1 MVVGEGGQ
9 LPLPWLREPLDRAL
23 TATRGHALLVQA
35 SPGIGALE
43 FALTLAQ
50 AWLCE
55 SGAPA
60 AARPCGGCGSCQLFR
75 THAHADLHLAV
86 PEDTAL
92 AIGWPIDFDDKR
104 KPSRQIKIDQVRAA
118 IDWIV
123 TTTGRGQG
131 KVLVLHPAEAMNA
144 AAASALLKTLE
155 EPPNGAR
162 IVLTAADP
170 TRLMPTVRSR
180 CQQLTLPPPARTVAE
195 EWLSAHGVDG
205 AGVLLAASGGQP
217 LDALRWHRE
226 GLGAAAWAALPR
238 RLADG
243 DPGVFAGWPVPRA
256 LDALSKLCH
265 DAMRRAAGGLP
276 TFFAANDVP
285 KGASIESLT
294 AWQRELQRVQRH
306 AEHPWNEPLLVDS
319 LTAGARA
326 VLARRPDDKAF
337 DTLAR

>member
-1 MVVGEGGQ
+1 M
-9 LPLPWLREPLDRAL
+9 
-23 TATRGHALLVQA
+23 TA
-35 SPGIGALE
+35 
-43 FALTLAQ
+43 
-50 AWLCE
+50 
-55 SGAPA
+55 APQ
-60 AARPCGGCGSCQLFR
+60 S
-75 THAHADLHLAV
+75 
-86 PEDTAL
+86 
-92 AIGWPIDFDDKR
+92 
-104 KPSRQIKIDQVRAA
+104 
-118 IDWIV
+118 
-123 TTTGRGQG
+123 
-131 KVLVLHPAEAMNA
+131 
-144 AAASALLKTLE
+144 AASEL
-155 EPPNGAR
+155 R
-162 IVLTAADP
+162 IVLVEDSAMLRAMLRDMLDELDGVGVVAEAEDEPGALAAIEQFRPDLTIIDLELRKGNGMGVLRHLQAEPERFGRPRAVVFSNYGHDP
-170 TRLMPTVRSR
+170 VRSR
-180 CQQLTLPPPARTVAE
+180 CQQLTLPPPARAVAE